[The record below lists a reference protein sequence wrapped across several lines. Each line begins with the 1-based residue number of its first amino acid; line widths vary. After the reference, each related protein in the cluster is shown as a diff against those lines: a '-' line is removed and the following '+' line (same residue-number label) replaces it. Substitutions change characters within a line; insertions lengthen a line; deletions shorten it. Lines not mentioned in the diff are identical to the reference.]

1 MIYLTSLLV
10 FYFGS
15 ILGSFLNVVS
25 LRLPKGESLAG
36 RSHCTACGHTL
47 SWLDLFPLFSYL
59 LFRGRCR
66 YCQKNFSSRYFLFEL
81 LSGVLFVWAFWQVN
95 PQDLPG
101 YLLLLKAWV
110 VVSAL
115 LVVFTIDLEHFLIFD
130 NVLISAGLPVAVLN
144 LILDLLSRQLS
155 KLELG
160 SLTFG
165 GVFAGGVFAGFFYL
179 LWYVSRGRWIGF
191 GDVKLMF
198 FLGLALGW
206 PNTAAA
212 WLLAYFL
219 GTAYA
224 LPLLVLGKKQLSSRL
239 PFGCFLAPAALI
251 ALFYGPTLVNWY
263 LRLLGY

>member
-1 MIYLTSLLV
+1 MTYLAYLLV

-15 ILGSFLNVVS
+15 IMGSFLNVVS
-25 LRLPKGESLAG
+25 LRLPKGEGLSG

-66 YCQKNFSSRYFLFEL
+66 YCQKTFSNRYFLFEFL
-81 LSGVLFVWAFWQVN
+81 AGLLFVLAFWQIG
-95 PQDLPG
+95 PQGLPG
-101 YLLLLKAWV
+101 YLLLLKAWA

-115 LVVFTIDLEHFLIFD
+115 LVVFAIDLEHFLIFD
-130 NVLISAGLPVAVLN
+130 SVLVAAGLPVVVLN
-144 LILDLLSRQLS
+144 LGLDFLSHRFLR
-155 KLELG
+155 LELA

-165 GVFAGGVFAGFFYL
+165 GLFAGGAFAGVFYL
-179 LWYVSRGRWIGF
+179 LWYFSRGRWIGF

-224 LPLLVLGKKQLSSRL
+224 LPLLIMRKKQLSSRL

-251 ALFYGPTLVNWY
+251 AMFYGASLVSWY